1 LVNNNAL
8 WTILSEVSTGRRR
21 HRLSP
26 SKAPAPAIA
35 EPFLGV
41 VRPVCI
47 FLMSAL
53 WLGAKG
59 TVTPETIKLF
69 VIGLPFLL
77 AGTWLGLR
85 FFGRIDEAMFRKIV
99 LALLFISGAVL
110 II

>member
-1 LVNNNAL
+1 
-8 WTILSEVSTGRRR
+8 
-21 HRLSP
+21 
-26 SKAPAPAIA
+26 
-35 EPFLGV
+35 
-41 VRPVCI
+41 
-47 FLMSAL
+47 
-53 WLGAKG
+53 
-59 TVTPETIKLF
+59 

>member
-1 LVNNNAL
+1 MRC
-8 WTILSEVSTGRRR
+8 GRFDLRFPPDADGIGYPRVRR
-21 HRLSP
+21 LPQLLP
-26 SKAPAPAIA
+26 S
-35 EPFLGV
+35 PFLGV

-85 FFGRIDEAMFRKIV
+85 LFGRIDEAMFRKIV